1 MEGTAKR
8 RNMNSKVG
16 KIDKYVW
23 PNSCHQLVFGHQ
35 LTWPFDQGEQ
45 NVHGATT
52 ERDRFVAF
60 KEEVL

>member
-1 MEGTAKR
+1 
-8 RNMNSKVG
+8 MNSKVG

-35 LTWPFDQGEQ
+35 LTWPFDQGKQ